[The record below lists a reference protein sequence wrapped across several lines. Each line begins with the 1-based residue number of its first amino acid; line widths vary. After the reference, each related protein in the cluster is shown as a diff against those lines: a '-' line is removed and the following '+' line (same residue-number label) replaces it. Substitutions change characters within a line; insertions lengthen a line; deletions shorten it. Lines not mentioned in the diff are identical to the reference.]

1 MPSTLFFTTSN
12 LYIQDGVLPE
22 YKVGN
27 QTSFALE
34 AYAQDGFV
42 ESLEETKRLAHIKD
56 AAYTVTG
63 LVCKK
68 CYNIYAFMD
77 LGAFK
82 VFIEDPQNTL
92 EEGKYYQGVVSLD
105 YDIWNDYHLELWD
118 SFCREKIE
126 QKGIIKSI
134 TVDTSLFVPAEKNQ
148 NAKTKEGV
156 EPKFDVS
163 VQETDCWGD
172 EEVYTNG
179 IVTYLIE
186 VECDPTSIK
195 TILGDIRFDGETIA
209 NLEATL
215 EQDFS
220 KWTPLEADDP
230 LLLENENYQEL
241 LALIQEKINMQ
252 YEKAKEGDVGALF
265 NLGELAYNSKNYEEA
280 FKYWKDAMTIDYPAS
295 VKFLRERGLDS
306 YSKGF
311 LKVLAGIKTLGL
323 TSKTAI
329 PACNDFDKNVAICYY
344 LDERFGKDE
353 WKSISQKNHQN
364 ILEFTL
370 SVHGVHKKLF
380 FDISPFYK
388 HYWGGCN
395 NWNFHTFEGQ
405 IE

>member
-34 AYAQDGFV
+34 AYAQKGFV
-42 ESLEETKRLAHIKD
+42 ESSEETMRLTHIKD
-56 AAYTVTG
+56 ATYDVVG
-63 LVCKK
+63 RVCKK
-68 CYNIYAFMD
+68 CYDRYAFMD
-77 LGAFK
+77 LGILK
-82 VFIEDPQNTL
+82 VFIYDPKNTL
-92 EEGKYYQGVVSLD
+92 EEGKYYVGVASLD
-105 YDIWNDYHLELWD
+105 YDIWNDYHLYLWN

-148 NAKTKEGV
+148 NAITKEGV

-163 VQETDCWGD
+163 IQETDCWGD

-179 IVTYLIE
+179 TVTYLIE
-186 VECDPTSIK
+186 VEYDPASIK
-195 TILGDIRFDGETIA
+195 TILGDIHFDRETIA

-220 KWTPLEADDP
+220 QWTPLEADDP
-230 LLLENENYQEL
+230 LLLQDEGYQEL
-241 LALIQEKINMQ
+241 LALIQEKINTQ
-252 YEKAKEGDVGALF
+252 HEKAKKGDVSALF

-280 FKYWKDAMTIDYPAS
+280 FEHWKDAMTIDYQAS
-295 VKFLRERGLDS
+295 VKLLQERGLDS

-323 TSKTAI
+323 THETAI
-329 PACNDFDKNVAICYY
+329 PACNDFDKEVAIHYY
-344 LDERFGKDE
+344 LDERFGKNE
-353 WKSISQKNHQN
+353 WKSISQKKHQH

-370 SVHGVHKKLF
+370 SIHGVHKKLF
-380 FDISPFYK
+380 FDIAPFYK
-388 HYWGGCN
+388 RNWGGCN
-395 NWNFHTFEGQ
+395 NWDFHTF
-405 IE
+405 